1 VNAILDDRRDM
12 RTTRKTSY
20 YVHAGDR
27 ARGRRRTQRVLVAIG
42 LCVASGSAWASR
54 APAVAHA
61 EVAPIRR
68 DEVAELRSE
77 LDATRGE
84 LDIAHARL
92 ERWGEIFDYSSRY
105 RVGADLAT
113 SVYDVALAEGIEPDL
128 GFRLV
133 RAESEFNPRATS
145 PVGAIGLTQVMP
157 STARYFEKGITRER
171 LYDRETN
178 LRIGFR
184 YLRTLVREQKG
195 NVRLALLVYNRGPVA
210 VEASLRQGL
219 DPSNGY
225 DRGIMKG
232 YKGRGVTD

>member
-1 VNAILDDRRDM
+1 M
-12 RTTRKTSY
+12 RHTRNTSY
-20 YVHAGDR
+20 VHMGDR
-27 ARGRRRTQRVLVAIG
+27 VRRRRRAQRALVAVG
-42 LCVASGSAWASR
+42 LCVASATAWASR
-54 APAVAHA
+54 SPTEAHA
-61 EVAPIRR
+61 ETSTTRHDDITR
-68 DEVAELRSE
+68 LRTE

-84 LDIAHARL
+84 LELAQAQLD
-92 ERWGEIFDYSSRY
+92 RWSEIFTYSSRY
-105 RVGADLAT
+105 NIGADLAT

-145 PVGAIGLTQVMP
+145 PVGAVGLTQVMP
-157 STARYFEKGITRER
+157 ATARYFEKGITRER
-171 LYDRETN
+171 LYDRHTN

-210 VEASLRQGL
+210 VEASRRRGV

-225 DRGIMKG
+225 DRNIMKG
-232 YKGRGVTD
+232 YTGRGVTD